1 MIYRLRVILDND
13 TEDNIF
19 RDIEIKD
26 NSTFEDLH
34 YTIINSFHLHGKE
47 LAAFYI
53 SNDNWEQ
60 GEEIVL
66 DGFTENNQILMS
78 ETNLK
83 TIINENQKKFIYVY
97 DFLKLWTFFVEIFEV
112 SQEKKDAIYPKNIFS
127 NGNLPKEAPKKQFVA
142 EQYEDSFEDENLDYN
157 NFDDNY

>member
-1 MIYRLRVILDND
+1 MIYRIRVILDFK
-13 TEDNIF
+13 EDVI
-19 RDIEIKD
+19 RDIEIED

-34 YTIINSFHLHGKE
+34 YTIINSFNLDGKE
-47 LAAFYI
+47 MASFYL
-53 SNDNWEQ
+53 SNDNWKQ

-66 DGFTENNQILMS
+66 DSFTENNQILMS

-83 TIINENQKKFIYVY
+83 IIVNENQKKFIYVY

-112 SQEKKDAIYPKNIFS
+112 SEEKKDAIYPKKIFS

>member
-1 MIYRLRVILDND
+1 MIYRIRVILDYKKD
-13 TEDNIF
+13 VI
-19 RDIEIKD
+19 RDIEIED

-34 YTIINSFHLHGKE
+34 YTIINYFNLDGKE

-66 DGFTENNQILMS
+66 DSFTENNQILMS

-83 TIINENQKKFIYVY
+83 TIINKNQKKFIYVY
-97 DFLKLWTFFVEIFEV
+97 DFLKLWTFFVEIFEI
-112 SQEKKDAIYPKNIFS
+112 SEGKKNAVYPKNIFS
-127 NGNLPKEAPKKQFVA
+127 NGDLPNEAPEKQFVA
-142 EQYEDSFEDENLDYN
+142 KENKDSIEDVDLDYN
-157 NFDDNY
+157 DFNDYY